1 MRKGLKMNRLI
12 LIGLVLAG
20 GTILTDHTIFR
31 LPHYAAVILYT
42 AAVVM
47 IIAGMIQAK
56 KDPE

>member
-20 GTILTDHTIFR
+20 AVILTDHMIFS

-47 IIAGMIQAK
+47 ILAGMIQAK

>member
-1 MRKGLKMNRLI
+1 MRKGLKMNKLI

-31 LPHYAAVILYT
+31 LPHYAAVFLYT

-47 IIAGMIQAK
+47 IIAGMLK
-56 KDPE
+56 SRKESV

>member
-1 MRKGLKMNRLI
+1 MNKLI